1 MLKNVFIFVAGAFA
15 GTVVGARLVKK
26 RYEEIANEEI
36 EEIREYYKN
45 KDKEIQEKEEELE
58 ERENKVDKKEYEQI
72 ANAYKVDPS
81 MVYLKAEPTEEES
94 KNEQLEEYG
103 KSLCKKMED
112 YEKNFNDPYPI
123 DPSEFGN
130 GGYYGTETYT
140 YFADGVLVDPDDD
153 VVEDWMDI
161 VGDHHVHI
169 FEEFPDAT
177 SVYIRND
184 FDGIDYEILKDD
196 WCWSDFEEPEKKPHQ
211 L

>member
-45 KDKEIQEKEEELE
+45 KDQEIKEKEEQLE
-58 ERENKVDKKEYEQI
+58 EREQVIDKKEYVQI
-72 ANAYKVDPS
+72 ASAYVQHNEPVNEEMIDPDTI
-81 MVYLKAEPTEEES
+81 KPQIES
-94 KNEQLEEYG
+94 
-103 KSLCKKMED
+103 
-112 YEKNFNDPYPI
+112 DPYVI
-123 DPSEFGN
+123 DPSEFGKE
-130 GGYYGTETYT
+130 GYYGTETFT
-140 YFADGVLVDPDDD
+140 YFADGVLVDPDDE
-153 VVEDWMDI
+153 VVEDWEDI
-161 VGDHHVHI
+161 VGRHHIDI
-169 FEEFPDAT
+169 FNEFPDAT